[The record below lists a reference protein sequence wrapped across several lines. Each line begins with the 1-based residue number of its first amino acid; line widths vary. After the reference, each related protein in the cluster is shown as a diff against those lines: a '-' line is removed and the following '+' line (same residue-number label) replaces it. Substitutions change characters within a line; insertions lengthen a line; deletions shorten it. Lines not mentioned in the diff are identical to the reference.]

1 MGQLVDGVWQDDVS
15 RTKDGHFVRPA
26 PRFRN
31 WVTADGGPGS
41 SGEGG
46 FAAEA
51 GRYHLYVSLA
61 CPWAHRTVIF
71 RKLKGLEN
79 VIAMSVVARHLGEA
93 GWTFDLSDGSTGD
106 ALYRSPRLADIYL

>member
-1 MGQLVDGVWQDDVS
+1 MGQLVDGVWPDGV
-15 RTKDGHFVRPA
+15 RTKDGHFVRPT

-31 WVTADGGPGS
+31 WVTPDGSPGP

-71 RKLKGLEN
+71 RKLKGSRTSSPCPLSRPTCCRT
-79 VIAMSVVARHLGEA
+79 AGPSTSPTARPVTA
-93 GWTFDLSDGSTGD
+93 
-106 ALYRSPRLADIYL
+106 